1 MPAVTAPWAADLITV
16 AALPVGARVLDVAC
30 GTGIVARLAAP
41 HVGQTGQ
48 VRGMDLN
55 PRMLAVARALPS
67 TPGAPITWQARNAV
81 ALPFPEATFD
91 RVLCQQGLQF
101 FSDRLAA
108 KREILVGMEHRQHRY
123 LNNRAEN
130 SHQPTRPR
138 ERRRQRFT
146 SPGQVQRFFS
156 AYGPIAHHFR
166 SRRHRLSAPEYR
178 HEMRKRFQMWR
189 EITGTVKAA

>member
-67 TPGAPITWQARNAV
+67 TPGAPITWQAGNAV

-138 ERRRQRFT
+138 ERRRQRFK
-146 SPGQVQRFFS
+146 SPG
-156 AYGPIAHHFR
+156 
-166 SRRHRLSAPEYR
+166 
-178 HEMRKRFQMWR
+178 
-189 EITGTVKAA
+189 